1 MHDVITIGSA
11 TIDVFARSKRFETH
25 KAHGRAGLDAT
36 MPLGAKIELD
46 ELIQETGGGATN
58 AAFTFSMTGY
68 RTAIVTA
75 VGDDDNG
82 AIIKNQLRK
91 QGISIRH
98 LQTVKGMPT
107 GYSVIIL
114 SGSGERTVLVHRGAA
129 EKLSPAKIAWKDLDA
144 KWYYVSSLGGN
155 LAIVRKLAARA
166 AKARTRIA
174 WNPGGKEIA
183 KGFRVLAPLIRKM
196 DVLILNREEAAQL
209 SGRDAGNLEAI
220 VRHLG
225 DHPRKALIITDG
237 KNGAYA
243 FGRGVRYHCPSLT
256 KKRINTT
263 GAGDAFGS
271 GFIAGLLERDDL
283 RYALG
288 TAACNAAGVIGHMGA
303 KKGIL
308 KACPLPSHV
317 EKMLIRTWK

>member
-1 MHDVITIGSA
+1 M
-11 TIDVFARSKRFETH
+11 
-25 KAHGRAGLDAT
+25 
-36 MPLGAKIELD
+36 
-46 ELIQETGGGATN
+46 
-58 AAFTFSMTGY
+58 GY
-68 RTAIVTA
+68 RTAVVTA
-75 VGDDDNG
+75 VGADDNG
-82 AIIKNQLRK
+82 AIIVNQLRK

-98 LQTVKGMPT
+98 LQTIKSAPT

-129 EKLSPAKIAWKDLDA
+129 GRLSPAAVAMKELNA
-144 KWYYVSSLGGN
+144 KWFYLSSLGGN
-155 LAIVRKLAARA
+155 LAMVRKITARA
-166 AKARTRIA
+166 AKTGAKVA

-183 KGFRVLAPLIRKM
+183 KGFRVLAPLIRKT
-196 DVLILNREEAAQL
+196 DVLILNREEAAL
-209 SGRDAGNLEAI
+209 LAGRDPKNLEAI

-243 FGRGVRYHCPSLT
+243 FGKDVRYHCPSLT

-271 GFIAGLLERDDL
+271 GFIAGLLKKDDL

-288 TAACNAAGVIGHMGA
+288 VAACNAAGVISHMGA
-303 KKGIL
+303 KKGIM
-308 KACPLPSHV
+308 KACPLPSRV
-317 EKMLIRTWK
+317 EKMMIRTWK